1 MAELSFGSSR
11 PASERGDGAVAPSP
25 SGVDGAEPLVAAASS
40 LLGLVGRV
48 SNARAAPADIEA
60 LRAATVEAL
69 QRYARAIGASSEQ
82 GRDAHYLVCATIDDV
97 LLSTAW
103 GADSVWAR
111 HGMVRTFH
119 QDSISG
125 DRFYAVVS
133 HLLGDPRGN
142 HDCLEL
148 AYCCLALGFEGRLRI
163 HPQRVSE
170 LRRVRDEVYRS
181 LGAAAAGD
189 LSSQWRGV
197 AVAPRRPL
205 VPTPFVAAGGAALL
219 VLLAGLYFVLDTA
232 IERRSAPL
240 RAAFASAPPR
250 LPASLRFV
258 NLTVTQRI
266 ARFLASDIKAG
277 AVAVSDSDV
286 GTLVRI
292 RDQGVFSSAIADIDP
307 RFAPL
312 IDRIAVAVGREK
324 KRLLVTGHTDNQ
336 PISTSQFPSNVELS
350 KARAQAVADVLGRH
364 ADPALITVEG
374 RAADQPIESNDTEKG
389 REANRRTEIQVI
401 WRNEGAK
408 P

>member
-1 MAELSFGSSR
+1 MAELSVGSSR
-11 PASERGDGAVAPSP
+11 PAGERGDGAVAPSS
-25 SGVDGAEPLVAAASS
+25 SGVNGAEPLVAAASS

-69 QRYARAIGASSEQ
+69 QRFARDAGASSS
-82 GRDAHYLVCATIDDV
+82 RASDAHYLVCATIDDV
-97 LLSTAW
+97 VLSTPW

-119 QDSISG
+119 QDSTSG

-142 HDCLEL
+142 RDCLEL
-148 AYCCLALGFEGRLRI
+148 AHCCLALGFEGRLRI
-163 HPQRVSE
+163 HPQRLSE

-181 LGAAAAGD
+181 LGAASVGE
-189 LSSQWRGV
+189 LSSQWRGI

-205 VPTPFVAAGGAALL
+205 VPTRLVAAGAAALL
-219 VLLAGLYFVLDTA
+219 VLVVGLYVVLDVA
-232 IERRSAPL
+232 IERRAAPL
-240 RAAFASAPPR
+240 LAAFASAPPK

-277 AVAVSDSDV
+277 GVAVSDVDV

-292 RDQGVFSSAIADIDP
+292 RNQGVFSSGSADIDP

-312 IDRIAVAVGREK
+312 IDRIAEAVGREK
-324 KRLLVTGHTDNQ
+324 TKLLVTGHTDNQ
-336 PISTSQFPSNVELS
+336 PISTSQFPSNMELS

-364 ADPALITVEG
+364 ADPALISVEG
-374 RAADQPIESNDTEKG
+374 HAADQPIESNDTEKG
-389 REANRRTEIQVI
+389 REANRRTEIRVI